1 MKTFT
6 IDPIQRARLVR
17 ALIVKLASIFGIVM
31 VVVIGLAYVYLSQF
45 NPSGATSNVL
55 VMAAAVVVLAVV
67 IAIRLMQQVREYQSG
82 LQNLVISVGSD
93 RIDREQK
100 GVPALRIKRSEVTA
114 VFETENGLLVM
125 TKDKNRFL
133 WLPVQLQ
140 DYANARELLSG
151 WQVIRTMSVRS
162 PRNTQL
168 LTVAWAIGT
177 ALCVG
182 ILLLA
187 NDPWQVIAAG
197 TATLA
202 IYLFV
207 YRLLRQQR
215 NVDRKFRRTY
225 SGILLF
231 LIVIVVI
238 KLLLTLGPLVMS
250 R

>member
-1 MKTFT
+1 
-6 IDPIQRARLVR
+6 
-17 ALIVKLASIFGIVM
+17 
-31 VVVIGLAYVYLSQF
+31 
-45 NPSGATSNVL
+45 
-55 VMAAAVVVLAVV
+55 
-67 IAIRLMQQVREYQSG
+67 
-82 LQNLVISVGSD
+82 
-93 RIDREQK
+93 
-100 GVPALRIKRSEVTA
+100 
-114 VFETENGLLVM
+114 VM